1 MLGRV
6 DTQRAYERIREQ
18 IVSLEL
24 APGTL
29 ISEQELAE
37 QLSLGLTP
45 VREALQWLAH
55 DDLVVVSPRHGL
67 YVADVN
73 LSDLKQISEL
83 RTVLEALSARLAAQR
98 ATQDDLDVLDVLRQE
113 SSQASSAD
121 ARYLLELDHRFHRA
135 VALAA
140 HNKYLEHVLEH
151 FFALSQRLWYLVLP
165 ELDFLA
171 NALEKHL
178 KLVDA
183 IRIGDAENAEQI
195 MRDHVHNFY
204 ARVHRAIEQKRLD

>member
-113 SSQASSAD
+113 SSQA
-121 ARYLLELDHRFHRA
+121 
-135 VALAA
+135 
-140 HNKYLEHVLEH
+140 
-151 FFALSQRLWYLVLP
+151 LWYLVLP